1 MPRFLHL
8 ETDPGLG
15 DPVAGDA
22 PEPVGGEVEEPWSL
36 AQEDWEQFQ
45 QAVTYLAQQEQAR
58 QAETN
63 GEPQPIDP
71 YADDFEDRL
80 REIVRSETQP
90 FQDTISRFQSQED
103 IARQFDVLA
112 DNEAREGE
120 FLIRESSEECPVS
133 SNEAAIALHYAFLD
147 DAIQRF
153 GNTPRAQEAA
163 LTQAYKVTRQWEEAV
178 AKAALSRRDN
188 QLATLTSAPREP
200 NAGAAEGTQVSP
212 AGGSEFDVLRRH
224 FPVRG
229 PAPVT

>member
-1 MPRFLHL
+1 MPQFLHS
-8 ETDPGLG
+8 EVDPAASG
-15 DPVAGDA
+15 
-22 PEPVGGEVEEPWSL
+22 EPVEAAETPAEEAPWSL
-36 AQEDWEQFQ
+36 GQEEYEQLG
-45 QAVTYLAQQEQAR
+45 QAVSYLIQREQAR
-58 QAETN
+58 EAEQN
-63 GEPQPIDP
+63 GERQPLDP

-80 REIVRSETQP
+80 GQMLDERMRP
-90 FQDTISRFQSQED
+90 FQEQAQRFQSQED

-147 DAIQRF
+147 EAIQRY

-188 QLATLTSAPREP
+188 QLQTLTGAPREP
-200 NAGAAEGTQVSP
+200 AAGAAEGTQVSP
-212 AGGSEFDVLRRH
+212 RGGDEMSVLRRH

-229 PAPVT
+229 PLPAA